1 MKLFIISGTS
11 GAGKSIALNALEDI
25 GYYCID
31 NLPISLL
38 PSFAN
43 ELILSRHNVYAHAVV
58 GIDARNLAVS
68 LESFPQVMKELKQ
81 AGIESEVI
89 FLDADD
95 ATLIKRFSET
105 RRRHPLTDDERPL
118 EDAIREERS
127 YLKPLAD
134 NADLKLNTSR
144 SNVHQ
149 LRNLVQDRLG
159 ANMDSGMSILFQSFG
174 YKHGIPAEADFVFDV
189 RCLPNPHWEPELRN
203 LTGQDEEVCHFLENH
218 FEVNRMF
225 DQICELLNDWLPRFE
240 ADRRRYMTVAIG
252 CTGGQHRSVYFIE
265 RLADYFK
272 QNNSQVLIRHRELI

>member
-272 QNNSQVLIRHRELI
+272 QNGSQVLIRHRELI